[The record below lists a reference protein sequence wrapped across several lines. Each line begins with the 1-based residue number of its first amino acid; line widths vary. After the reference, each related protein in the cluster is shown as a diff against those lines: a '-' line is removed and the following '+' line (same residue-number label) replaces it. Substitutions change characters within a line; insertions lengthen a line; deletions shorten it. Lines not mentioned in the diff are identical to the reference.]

1 MFEKPV
7 ISLSTSYLQTKYAND
22 GYAMLCRAA
31 ELGYEYVELGHS
43 TTNISMEGIIRA
55 VEEGVVKVSSL
66 HNFCP
71 VPPFAKGAT
80 PNLFSP
86 ATKSKRESELWLR
99 HTRNTLEFA
108 GRFGAK
114 AVVCHCGYL
123 SYFFMRPDSAL
134 EKFKADAERLITNEI
149 LSEEKQIEL
158 LQAIDRHCFRQAQTI
173 VEEAARHAAAQN
185 FDHLISDL
193 DTLSKKLFEVS
204 RIVGDEQIKN

>member
-71 VPPFAKGAT
+71 VPPFAKGAA

-86 ATKSKRESELWLR
+86 ATKNALESRQWQR
-99 HTRNTLEFA
+99 HTKNTLEFA
-108 GRFGAK
+108 REFGAR
-114 AVVCHCGYL
+114 AVVCHCGEL
-123 SYFFMRPDSAL
+123 SYFFRRPDSKIAAVL
-134 EKFKADAERLITNEI
+134 EEKGYEGLDEAENYLKLVDKFKKKAAKRAEKRDYKNIAKNITI
-149 LSEEKQIEL
+149 PACIPHQIMS
-158 LQAIDRHCFRQAQTI
+158 
-173 VEEAARHAAAQN
+173 N
-185 FDHLISDL
+185 
-193 DTLSKKLFEVS
+193 LFEYD
-204 RIVGDEQIKN
+204 IFEIK

>member
-7 ISLSTSYLQTKYAND
+7 ISLSTSYLQSKYAND

-43 TTNISMEGIIRA
+43 TTNVSMEGIIKA

-71 VPPFAKGAT
+71 IPPFAKGAT

-86 ATKSKRESELWLR
+86 ATKSKKESELWLR

-123 SYFFMRPDSAL
+123 SYFFMRSKNSKPNTATKTMSTTRSTKKSSKNSKSA
-134 EKFKADAERLITNEI
+134 
-149 LSEEKQIEL
+149 
-158 LQAIDRHCFRQAQTI
+158 RQKKRYAPTTKTSKGTSAPFPTSRGS
-173 VEEAARHAAAQN
+173 AA
-185 FDHLISDL
+185 
-193 DTLSKKLFEVS
+193 
-204 RIVGDEQIKN
+204 